1 MLNSP
6 KTNTLADRLIERTSS
21 MLDEIESKTVHK
33 DIEKDRRRN
42 RSMTLGEVKPVENI
56 SQNQQSF
63 LEISPVQK
71 EVIPS
76 HKLQDHAHEY

>member
-42 RSMTLGEVKPVENI
+42 RSTTLGEVKPVESI
-56 SQNQQSF
+56 SQNQQSS